1 MDGTLQ
7 NVSARLHLLR
17 EQHRDLD
24 AAVDALEA
32 SGSRDILQIKR
43 LKKRKLQLKDEI
55 RSLSAHST
63 PDIIA

>member
-1 MDGTLQ
+1 MNDDQSPTDRLRTLQ
-7 NVSARLHLLR
+7 

-24 AAVDALEA
+24 AAVEALERA
-32 SGSRDILQIKR
+32 GSTDMLQIKR

-55 RSLSAHST
+55 RTLSARSL